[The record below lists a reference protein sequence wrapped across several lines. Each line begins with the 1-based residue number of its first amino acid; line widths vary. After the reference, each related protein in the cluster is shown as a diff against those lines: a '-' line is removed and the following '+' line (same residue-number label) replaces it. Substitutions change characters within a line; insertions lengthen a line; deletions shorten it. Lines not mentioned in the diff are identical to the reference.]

1 MSIVL
6 YKHNAYAYNQV
17 EERLKTS
24 NRTCVIHPTGSGK
37 SFIAIKWLY
46 ENRDKK
52 CLFLTSQKPI
62 IDQIIRHIEN
72 CGMTL
77 ADFPNLSFELYSNV
91 SEDYANNHK
100 ADCIVLDEFHRCGA
114 PEWGKNLNSLLENNK
129 NAKVLG
135 VSATPIR
142 YLDDNRNMAE
152 ELFDNNIAS
161 EISLV
166 EAVSKGILPLPTYI
180 NAIYSFEQ
188 NIQEIQNKI
197 NKLAYEKDRLLLEE
211 QLNKAKRILEKS
223 EGLREVFSK
232 HITKQNGKFI
242 VFCKDLEH
250 MNRMIAESREWFK
263 DVNPDIDIYSVY
275 SANNDSLNKL
285 AVDSFEQNNSSH
297 LKLLFCVNMLN
308 EGLHV
313 NDIDGVIM
321 LRPTVSPI
329 IYLQQL
335 GRALSVG
342 HNAEP
347 LIFDIV
353 NNSNCISDIKEFYQK
368 VKRNIENGN
377 KNPALD
383 GYKDIELDDF
393 TIVDEM
399 SSMIDLLSSLS
410 KCITKETI
418 EQSKAKK
425 LYDDLMKLGHQPN
438 RNASKY
444 ESSLYTALINHGRE
458 WLTEEQLVT
467 LGQYGIYIPQ
477 QLSQE
482 DLGLI
487 LFDDLMTLGHQPS
500 QNIKEEQN
508 LYGRLASRGEKFLSQ
523 EQLEEL
529 AKYGIYIPK
538 AIPTEER
545 GNQLYEE
552 LIKFGKQ
559 PRRTSTDQTEVNL
572 YGRFQ
577 RHGREWL
584 TDEQI
589 KSLSE
594 IGITLPVQ
602 KDEKKE
608 SEEFFNELIQLGH
621 QPKKSNPEEIS
632 LYKKLMRR
640 GQSLLTPEQ
649 FEELAKYGIGLPR
662 KLSEEDYVNQTFVD
676 LINLGRLPIPKNS
689 DEKSLYGRVR
699 KWKDKF
705 TIEQKQILT
714 MLGMD
719 LGEEELISI
728 DSSNLLLY
736 LATEANRHIENGN
749 AELARIY
756 KNLITYIGDGTSS
769 LSNLVTPSKPPKK

>member
-114 PEWGKNLNSLLENNK
+114 PEWGKNLNSLLDNNK

-263 DVNPDIDIYSVY
+263 DVNSDIDIYSVY

-425 LYDDLMKLGHQPN
+425 LYDDLLKLGHQPN
-438 RNASKY
+438 RNTSKY

-458 WLTEEQLVT
+458 WLTEVQLVT
-467 LGQYGIYIPQ
+467 LGQYGIYIPR

-529 AKYGIYIPK
+529 DKYGIYIPK
-538 AIPTEER
+538 AITTEER
-545 GNQLYEE
+545 GNQLYED

-559 PRRTSTDQTEVNL
+559 PRRTSENLEESNL
-572 YGRFQ
+572 YSRFQ
-577 RHGREWL
+577 KHGREWL
-584 TDEQI
+584 TEEQI

-608 SEEFFNELIQLGH
+608 SEQFFNELIQLGH

-640 GQSLLTPEQ
+640 GPSLLTPEQ
-649 FEELAKYGIGLPR
+649 FEELAKYGIGLPK

-689 DEKSLYGRVR
+689 DEKPLYSRVR

-705 TIEQKQILT
+705 TPQQKQILT

-719 LGEEELISI
+719 LGVEEPISI

-736 LATEANRHIENGN
+736 LATEASRHLESGN

-756 KNLITYIGDGTSS
+756 KNLITHIGGGTSS
-769 LSNLVTPSKPPKK
+769 LSNLGTPSKPPKK

>member
-24 NRTCVIHPTGSGK
+24 SRTCVIHPTGSGK

-114 PEWGKNLNSLLENNK
+114 PEWGKNLNSLLDNNK

-197 NKLAYEKDRLLLEE
+197 NKLAYENDRLMLEE

-223 EGLREVFSK
+223 AGLREVFSK
-232 HITKQNGKFI
+232 NITKQNGKFI

-250 MNRMIAESREWFK
+250 MNRMIAESRDWFK

-275 SANNDSLNKL
+275 SANNDYMNKL

-399 SSMIDLLSSLS
+399 SSVIDLLSSLS

-425 LYDDLMKLGHQPN
+425 LYDDLLKLGHQPN
-438 RNASKY
+438 RNNSKY

-538 AIPTEER
+538 AITTEER
-545 GNQLYEE
+545 GNQLYED

-559 PRRTSTDQTEVNL
+559 PRRTSENLEESNL
-572 YGRFQ
+572 YSRFQ
-577 RHGREWL
+577 KHGREWL

-589 KSLSE
+589 KSLLE

-608 SEEFFNELIQLGH
+608 SEQFFNELIQLGH

-640 GQSLLTPEQ
+640 GPSLLTPEH
-649 FEELAKYGIGLPR
+649 FEELAKYGIGLPK

-689 DEKSLYGRVR
+689 DEKPLYSRVR

-705 TIEQKQILT
+705 TLEQKQILT

-719 LGEEELISI
+719 LGEEEPISI

-736 LATEANRHIENGN
+736 LANEANRHLESGN
-749 AELARIY
+749 SELARIY
-756 KNLITYIGDGTSS
+756 KNLIVHIGDGSS
-769 LSNLVTPSKPPKK
+769 FNNLGTITKPSKK

>member
-6 YKHNAYAYNQV
+6 YKHNAYAYNQI
-17 EERLKTS
+17 EERLNTS

-114 PEWGKNLNSLLENNK
+114 PEWGKNLNSLLDNNK

-152 ELFDNNIAS
+152 ELFNNNIAS

-223 EGLREVFSK
+223 AGLREVFSK

-250 MNRMIAESREWFK
+250 MNRMIVESREWFK

-285 AVDSFEQNNSSH
+285 AVDSFEQNNGSH

-425 LYDDLMKLGHQPN
+425 LYDDLLKLGHQPN
-438 RNASKY
+438 RNISKY

-500 QNIKEEQN
+500 QNIKEEQS
-508 LYGRLASRGEKFLSQ
+508 LYGRLAQRGEKFLSQ

-538 AIPTEER
+538 AITAEER
-545 GNQLYEE
+545 GNQLYED

-559 PRRTSTDQTEVNL
+559 PRRTSENLEESNL
-572 YGRFQ
+572 YSRFQ
-577 RHGREWL
+577 KHGREWL

-589 KSLSE
+589 KSLLE

-608 SEEFFNELIQLGH
+608 SEQFFNELIQLGH

-632 LYKKLMRR
+632 LYRKLIRR
-640 GQSLLTPEQ
+640 GPSLLTPEQ
-649 FEELAKYGIGLPR
+649 FEELAKYGIGLPK

-689 DEKSLYGRVR
+689 DEKPLYGRVR

-705 TIEQKQILT
+705 TLEQKQILT
-714 MLGMD
+714 ILGMN
-719 LGEEELISI
+719 LGEEESISI
-728 DSSNLLLY
+728 DSSTLLLY
-736 LATEANRHIENGN
+736 LATEANRHLESGN
-749 AELARIY
+749 TELARIY
-756 KNLITYIGDGTSS
+756 KNLINHIGDGSS
-769 LSNLVTPSKPPKK
+769 FNNLVTTIKPSKK